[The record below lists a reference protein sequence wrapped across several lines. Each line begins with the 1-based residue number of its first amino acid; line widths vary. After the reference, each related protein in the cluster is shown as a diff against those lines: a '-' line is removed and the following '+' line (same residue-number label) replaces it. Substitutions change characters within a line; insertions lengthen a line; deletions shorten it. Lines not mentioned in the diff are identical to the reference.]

1 LPSVDA
7 GAVLGDVVANYD
19 ERTVVELKESNRF
32 KGALADCARS
42 VNEGDKVLFEKT
54 VKTLPVVGETW
65 TDILSKTDA
74 DNVNR
79 VFFYELDA
87 PVKLAAFRALVLE
100 WVRNYGLLQTPASAA
115 TGTER
120 GEGLLVDA
128 AKSVGADNAVFKD
141 GTKTEEVAALF
152 MQLDRS
158 RVLTVVR
165 EGPFGAV
172 GINDLIIT
180 ERFGGRHPWNPL
192 SKIGVPV
199 VITKPAVNQTGF
211 SSVAAAAVSA
221 VLVILAVGAFMVI
234 RKRRLFA

>member
-1 LPSVDA
+1 
-7 GAVLGDVVANYD
+7 
-19 ERTVVELKESNRF
+19 
-32 KGALADCARS
+32 
-42 VNEGDKVLFEKT
+42 
-54 VKTLPVVGETW
+54 
-65 TDILSKTDA
+65 
-74 DNVNR
+74 
-79 VFFYELDA
+79 
-87 PVKLAAFRALVLE
+87 LVLE

-199 VITKPAVNQTGF
+199 VITRNTRERNLWNGDIGVTVKGPDGMVVLFPRGEEVVSCPIGLLPEHELAYAMTIHKSQGSEFENVMVVLPDDEKHPLLNRQTVYTGITRAKKRAVIVGTDNALSGALLNKIRRDTG
-211 SSVAAAAVSA
+211 
-221 VLVILAVGAFMVI
+221 IW
-234 RKRRLFA
+234 